1 MSKRKGVVRTI
12 AKKELIE
19 FVRDWRTIIAI
30 LIIPLLMFPL
40 LFILFLSLIHI

>member
-30 LIIPLLMFPL
+30 LIIPL
-40 LFILFLSLIHI
+40 